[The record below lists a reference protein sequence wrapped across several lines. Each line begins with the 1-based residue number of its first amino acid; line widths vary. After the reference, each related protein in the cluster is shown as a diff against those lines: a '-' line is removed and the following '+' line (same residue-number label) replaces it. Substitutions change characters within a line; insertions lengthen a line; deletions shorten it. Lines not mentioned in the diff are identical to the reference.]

1 MQLTGKSSS
10 RGLLLGCCLLG
21 SYLICE
27 KKFLN
32 AIDRPENTS
41 NSQNPRKIFL
51 ARTIFG
57 RTRSRILGHI
67 LNTEIPTSYRRP
79 IYKLLIGQFWKP
91 WGFYRNKDGTK
102 LREFGY
108 SEKVEYFEKTLPQPL
123 ENYKSLGELFS
134 RSKRLSDI
142 SIEDYSPS
150 SIVSPCE
157 GKVVELGDVLSDQ
170 CIQVKDATF
179 NISTVVKDKLPEN
192 KSDSKLVFITLYL
205 SPYNYH
211 HFHAPSDFKVYDVKH
226 ITGECLP
233 VFKGLASRLN
243 DLFSVNER
251 VILKGIWSEGEI
263 YYVAIAAHGV
273 ADIRLKNFPNFK
285 TNSPKN
291 IPVYMGGETCTIQ
304 SEKDVYKVNI
314 KFKKGEEIGEFRL
327 GSTIILLFRT
337 SKNFRFVVNKEDY
350 VSVGSLLG
358 KMEDKDAISKVGT

>member
-1 MQLTGKSSS
+1 MLLTGKSSS

-32 AIDRPENTS
+32 TIDRAENTYHL
-41 NSQNPRKIFL
+41 QNPSKIFL
-51 ARTIFG
+51 AKTIFG
-57 RTRSRILGHI
+57 KVRSRILGHI
-67 LNTEIPTSYRRP
+67 LNTEIPISYRRP
-79 IYKLLIGQFWKP
+79 IYKLLIGQFWNP
-91 WGFYRNKDGTK
+91 WGLYRNKDGTK
-102 LREFGY
+102 LKEFGY
-108 SEKVEYFEKTLPQPL
+108 SEKVEYFEETLPQPL

-142 SIEDYSPS
+142 SIKDYSLS

-170 CIQVKDATF
+170 CIQAKHATF
-179 NISTVVKDKLPEN
+179 SISAVIKDKLPEN
-192 KSDSKLVFITLYL
+192 KSNSKLVFITLYL
-205 SPYNYH
+205 SPHNYH
-211 HFHAPSDFKVYDVKH
+211 HFHAPSDFKVYEVKH

-251 VILKGIWSEGEI
+251 VVLKGTWSEGEI
-263 YYVAIAAHGV
+263 YYVAIAAYGV
-273 ADIRLKNFPNFK
+273 ADIRLKNFPDLR
-285 TNSPKN
+285 TNSPKTV
-291 IPVYMGGETCTIQ
+291 PVYIGESCAAH
-304 SEKDVYKVNI
+304 SEDIYKVNI

-358 KMEDKDAISKVGT
+358 KVEDKGDISKVGA